1 MTLNLN
7 KLPAKLIFVGLCVS
21 LFSGCSFLGKRV
33 NAYERSTLSKP
44 GMALVANPKEQS
56 AMNHMYNA
64 REGSTGGFGGAG
76 GGCGCN

>member
-1 MTLNLN
+1 MKSSTLCFS
-7 KLPAKLIFVGLCVS
+7 ALCLVV
-21 LFSGCSFLGKRV
+21 LSGCSLVGKRV

-44 GMALVANPKEQS
+44 GMALVVNAKEQT

-64 REGSTGGFGGAG
+64 REGSTGGVGGAG

>member
-1 MTLNLN
+1 MKNRIAATLT
-7 KLPAKLIFVGLCVS
+7 KLVFVGLAV
-21 LFSGCSFLGKRV
+21 LFFSGCSLLGKRV

>member
-1 MTLNLN
+1 MKKQSFATLT
-7 KLPAKLIFVGLCVS
+7 KFAFVGLAFT
-21 LFSGCSFLGKRV
+21 LLSGCSLLGKRV

-44 GMALVANPKEQS
+44 GMALVLNPKEQS